1 MILLGGSRRSEGAFA
16 CTVSSMK
23 ATIALQYSND
33 LWNSR
38 TAPVFETF
46 KVYKGY
52 SCMQY
57 LLQRLQIRD
66 KFNYKAMLNHS

>member
-1 MILLGGSRRSEGAFA
+1 MILLEGSRRSEGAFA
-16 CTVSSMK
+16 CTVSLMK

-46 KVYKGY
+46 KFTKGIRAV
-52 SCMQY
+52 SVTEITN
-57 LLQRLQIRD
+57 QR
-66 KFNYKAMLNHS
+66 